1 MQTSENQTWTAS
13 LKAAREKDTL
23 QTEEQRL
30 ETPETSY
37 QKQSEPKTW
46 SEKAWKENQNKTP
59 VNLESFTQLK
69 MSLKNEGKVK
79 TFSSQWKLIEFIFS
93 KPGLQDMLKNVIQ

>member
-13 LKAAREKDTL
+13 LKTAREKDTL

-37 QKQSEPKTW
+37 QKQSKPKMW
-46 SEKAWKENQNKTP
+46 SEKAWKKKKNKTP
-59 VNLESFTQLK
+59 VNLESFTQWKCLWK
-69 MSLKNEGKVK
+69 MKAKWRLFQANEN
-79 TFSSQWKLIEFIFS
+79 W
-93 KPGLQDMLKNVIQ
+93 